1 MPPVSL
7 GLDAVSPLSSLP
19 SPLQNAVVDVHEPL
33 PPQVEAALWR
43 GHQLG
48 SQASEIMSTGF
59 DTLDAVLPGGG
70 WPCGSLTEILVPQF
84 SVVELRLLLPLVG
97 ALTTGARA
105 VALVGPPMDPHV
117 PGLRHDGI
125 NERHLIW
132 SDVDTPKDRLWATEQ
147 LVRSRKCGA
156 VVAWLPHVRAES
168 VRRLQ
173 VLASQC
179 AGPVILCRPD
189 SAARD
194 ASAAPLRLL
203 ARYETDWQISV
214 DVLKRK
220 GAPVEEQL
228 HLVSF
233 PGGVT
238 KIMTP
243 RLRHYSR
250 LRPRQSH
257 VVVVSTPA
265 AAVHERSEAPETS
278 EP

>member
-1 MPPVSL
+1 MPFT
-7 GLDAVSPLSSLP
+7 SPGSETRSPSSSLP
-19 SPLQNAVVDVHEPL
+19 PPVQNAVGDVHERL
-33 PPQVEAALWR
+33 PAQVEAALWR
-43 GHQLG
+43 GHELG
-48 SQASEIMSTGF
+48 GPVAETVSTGF
-59 DTLDAVLPGGG
+59 DALNAVLPGGG

-84 SVVELRLLLPLVG
+84 SVVELRLLLPVMG
-97 ALTTGARA
+97 ALTTAGRA

-125 NERHLIW
+125 GERHLIW
-132 SDVDTPKDRLWATEQ
+132 ADVDTPKDRLWSTEQ

-156 VVAWLPHVRAES
+156 VVAWLPHVRAEN

-179 AGPVILCRPD
+179 AGPVFLCRPD
-189 SAARD
+189 SVGRD
-194 ASAAPLRLL
+194 ASAASLRLR
-203 ARYETDWQISV
+203 ARYATDWQIAV

-220 GAPVEEQL
+220 GAPLEEQL
-228 HLVSF
+228 QLLSF

-250 LRPRQSH
+250 LRHRPSH
-257 VVVVSTPA
+257 VVVSTAA
-265 AAVHERSEAPETS
+265 AAVHERSEAPATS
-278 EP
+278 EH

>member
-1 MPPVSL
+1 MPS
-7 GLDAVSPLSSLP
+7 SSLS
-19 SPLQNAVVDVHEPL
+19 SPLQNASSDVHEPL
-33 PPQVEAALWR
+33 PAQVEAALWR

-48 SQASEIMSTGF
+48 GPVAETLSTGF
-59 DTLDAVLPGGG
+59 DGLDAVLPGGG

-84 SVVELRLLLPLVG
+84 SVVELRLLLPVLG
-97 ALTTGARA
+97 ALTTAARA
-105 VALVGPPMDPHV
+105 VALVGPPMDPHI
-117 PGLRHDGI
+117 PGLRHDRI

-132 SDVDTPKDRLWATEQ
+132 SDVDTPRDRLWSTEQ
-147 LVRSRKCGA
+147 LVRSKKCGA
-156 VVAWLPHVRAES
+156 VVAWLPHVRAEN

-179 AGPVILCRPD
+179 SGPVFLCRPD

-203 ARYETDWQISV
+203 ARYETDWQITV

-220 GAPVEEQL
+220 GAPLEEGLQL
-228 HLVSF
+228 LSF

-250 LRPRQSH
+250 LRHRPSH
-257 VVVVSTPA
+257 VVVSTPA
-265 AAVHERSEAPETS
+265 TAVHERSEASETS
-278 EP
+278 EH